1 MYINRIHNN
10 RAFILFNRKETVAA
24 FSYNNSGNYDGRD
37 ARKLDNSLA
46 KVDGS
51 NKKIPRLIGMDHIA
65 LTVVQALE
73 INEVATIDIM
83 HSFDKSSWDMKAKA
97 LVALHDMCKQYEEK
111 NALEENSPEDGV
123 METKLRAL
131 AAYQEIMNEISVG
144 IHG

>member
-1 MYINRIHNN
+1 M
-10 RAFILFNRKETVAA
+10 
-24 FSYNNSGNYDGRD
+24 GRD

-65 LTVVQALE
+65 LTVAQALE

-97 LVALHDMCKQYEEK
+97 LVALHDMRKQYEEK